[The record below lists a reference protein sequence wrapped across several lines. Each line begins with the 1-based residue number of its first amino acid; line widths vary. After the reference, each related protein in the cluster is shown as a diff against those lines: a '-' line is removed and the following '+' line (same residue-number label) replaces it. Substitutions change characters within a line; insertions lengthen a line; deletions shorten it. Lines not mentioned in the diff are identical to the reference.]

1 MGLEMGILEVDRCK
15 IIYMEYEYMN
25 DKMNR

>member
-1 MGLEMGILEVDRCK
+1 MGLEIGILEVDSCK
-15 IIYMEYEYMN
+15 IISMWYEYMN